1 MAEAGIAYEQLRQRA
16 YRFIR
21 QQGGIVPED
30 VLIRHVFGSAGNKR
44 LWGPLLRQ
52 VLAGDER
59 ITVRPDGCWALR
71 DGRLNG
77 RRAPFPVDF
86 VALDVETTGL
96 RPSRHR
102 MIEFGAVRY
111 RDGRPVERMV
121 TLINPERRLPAY
133 IAQLTGIREAM
144 LITAPT
150 FRQVADQILAF
161 LGEDLLIGYNLGFDL
176 DFLNMELRR
185 IGRAPVVNESLDVLP
200 LARQLIPELGRLT
213 LDVVCRAL
221 AVPQTQRHRA
231 LPDAEATGQLF
242 LALAERARAYG
253 LHDLDS
259 LHQAT
264 VGAAPAVVEAV
275 ARGRALLDRA
285 YLERIPERPGVYLM
299 RDAQG
304 RVLYVGKAKNLRRR
318 VSSYYSQP
326 LGYTRKMDGLL
337 ESVAEIEVVETG
349 SELEALLLESQFIHR
364 YRPPYNSQ
372 QRNHESYP
380 YIKVELANPWP
391 RVLLTRQRA
400 DDGACYL
407 GPFRSTA
414 AARAAVELIHEVYPL
429 RTCSRSFRTAKSYG
443 SPCLQL
449 ALGRCLGP
457 CVGRADREEYRR
469 MVRELLAFLRGER
482 EDVIEALH
490 RQLTAAAE
498 RLDFERAAR
507 LRDLIRRA
515 QSLILAQQLVDETVG
530 RAPVVVVTPS
540 PEPGAREFLLIVHG
554 RLWAQVRAS
563 ADQRDEDV
571 AARLQAAWE
580 RAKAAGSLPVDQE
593 NLDQVSIVGRWLR
606 QHAGHPSVIA
616 LPEQPDWLDLVRRGR
631 RLPDAALQDGQL
643 DEESFAREEEGR
655 GARFERGGDTATGE

>member
-1 MAEAGIAYEQLRQRA
+1 MAEAEVAYEQLRQRA
-16 YRFIR
+16 YWFIR
-21 QQGGIVPED
+21 QRGGIVPEEA
-30 VLIRHVFGSAGNKR
+30 LIRHVFGSAGTAR
-44 LWGPLLRQ
+44 LWSPLLRH
-52 VLAGDER
+52 VLAGDDR
-59 ITVRPDGCWALR
+59 IGARPDGCWVLR
-71 DGRLNG
+71 DGRPNG
-77 RRAPFPVDF
+77 HLASLPGDF

-102 MIEFGAVRY
+102 VIEFGAVRY
-111 RDGRPVERMV
+111 RGGCPVERMA

-144 LITAPT
+144 LVTAPA
-150 FRQVADQILAF
+150 FRQVADQILTF
-161 LGEDLLIGYNLGFDL
+161 LGDDLLVGYNLGFDL

-185 IGRAPVVNESLDVLP
+185 IGRAPLVNESLDVLP
-200 LARQLIPELGRLT
+200 LARRLVPELGRLT

-242 LALAERARAYG
+242 LALTERARASG
-253 LHDLDS
+253 LGGLDELRQLS
-259 LHQAT
+259 
-264 VGAAPAVVEAV
+264 VGVPTTAVEAV
-275 ARGRALLDRA
+275 ARGRAVLDRTHV
-285 YLERIPERPGVYLM
+285 ERIPERPGVYLM

-318 VSSYYSQP
+318 VASYYSQP

-380 YIKVELANPWP
+380 YIKVEVSNPWP

-400 DDGACYL
+400 DDDACYL

-414 AARAAVELIHEVYPL
+414 AARAAVELIHEVFPL

-469 MVRELLAFLRGER
+469 MVQELLAFLRSER
-482 EDVIEALH
+482 DDLLALLH

-515 QSLILAQQLVDETVG
+515 QSLILAQQLVEETVS

-540 PEPGAREFLLIVHG
+540 PEPGAREFLLVVYG

-563 ADQRDEDV
+563 AGQGDAEV
-571 AARLQAAWE
+571 AARLELAWE
-580 RAKAAGSLPVDQE
+580 RARAAGPVPVDQE
-593 NLDQVSIVGRWLR
+593 SLDQVSILGRWLR

-616 LPEQPDWLDLVRRGR
+616 VPDQPDWIEIARRGR
-631 RLPDAALQDGQL
+631 LLPEATLLAAELDDDRGDAVVGMEDDTLL
-643 DEESFAREEEGR
+643 DH
-655 GARFERGGDTATGE
+655 GEDAG

>member
-1 MAEAGIAYEQLRQRA
+1 MAEAGVAYEQLRQRA

-21 QQGGIVPED
+21 QHGGVVPED

-44 LWGPLLRQ
+44 LWAPLLRQ
-52 VLAGDER
+52 VLSDDER
-59 ITVRPDGCWALR
+59 ITLRSDGCWALR
-71 DGRLNG
+71 DDRRNG
-77 RRAPFPVDF
+77 HQVPLPVDF

-96 RPSRHR
+96 RPARHR

-111 RDGRPVERMV
+111 RDGRPVERMAV
-121 TLINPERRLPAY
+121 LLNPERRLPAY

-144 LITAPT
+144 LVTAPT

-161 LGEDLLIGYNLGFDL
+161 LGEDLLIGYNLAFDL

-185 IGRAPVVNESLDVLP
+185 VGRAPVVNESLDVLP
-200 LARQLIPELGRLT
+200 LARRLVPEVGRLT

-231 LPDAEATGQLF
+231 LPDAEATAQLF
-242 LALAERARAYG
+242 LALAERARANG

-259 LHQAT
+259 LRRASAG
-264 VGAAPAVVEAV
+264 VAPAVVEAV

-285 YLERIPERPGVYLM
+285 HLERIPERPGVYLM
-299 RDAQG
+299 RDGQG

-337 ESVAEIEVVETG
+337 ESVAEIEAIETG
-349 SELEALLLESQFIHR
+349 SELEALLLESQLIRR
-364 YRPPYNSQ
+364 YQPPYNSQ

-391 RVLLTRQRA
+391 RVILTRQRA

-482 EDVIEALH
+482 DDVIDVLH

-515 QSLILAQQLVDETVG
+515 HGLILAQQLVDETVG

-540 PEPGAREFLLIVHG
+540 PEEGAREFLLIVHG
-554 RLWAQVRAS
+554 RLWAQVRAP
-563 ADQRDEDV
+563 AGERDDAV
-571 AARLQAAWE
+571 AARLRAAWE
-580 RAKAAGSLPVDQE
+580 RAQAAGSWPVDQE
-593 NLDQVSIVGRWLR
+593 SLDQVHIIGRWLR
-606 QHAGHPSVIA
+606 QHAGHPSVIE
-616 LPEQPDWLDLVRRGR
+616 LPGQPDWLEVVRLGR
-631 RLPDAALQDGQL
+631 SLPETTLLAGQL
-643 DEESFAREEEGR
+643 DEEDAPPDREGT
-655 GARFERGGDTATGE
+655 GVPIVLGGDTATGE

>member
-1 MAEAGIAYEQLRQRA
+1 MAEAGVAYEQLRQRA
-16 YRFIR
+16 YWFIR
-21 QQGGIVPED
+21 QRGGIVPEEA
-30 VLIRHVFGSAGNKR
+30 LIRHVFGSAGNQR
-44 LWGPLLRQ
+44 LWGPLLRH
-52 VLAGDER
+52 VLAGDDR
-59 ITVRPDGCWALR
+59 ISARPDGCWILR
-71 DGRLNG
+71 DGRANG
-77 RRAPFPVDF
+77 QPAPLPSDF

-102 MIEFGAVRY
+102 VIEFGAVRY
-111 RDGRPVERMV
+111 RDGRPTDRMAI
-121 TLINPERRLPAY
+121 LINPERRLPAY

-150 FRQVADQILAF
+150 FRQVAEQILAF
-161 LGEDLLIGYNLGFDL
+161 LGEELLIGYNLGFDL

-185 IGRAPVVNESLDVLP
+185 SGRAPLVNESLDVLP
-200 LARQLIPELGRLT
+200 LAQRLVPELGRLT
-213 LDVVCRAL
+213 LEVVCRAL
-221 AVPQTQRHRA
+221 AVPHSQRHRA

-242 LALAERARAYG
+242 LALSERARASG
-253 LHDLDS
+253 LRDFDS
-259 LHQAT
+259 LRQVSAG
-264 VGAAPAVVEAV
+264 VAPAVVEAV

-285 YLERIPERPGVYLM
+285 YLERIPERSGVYVM

-380 YIKVELANPWP
+380 YIKVEVSNPWP

-400 DDGACYL
+400 DDDACYL

-414 AARAAVELIHEVYPL
+414 AARAAVELIHEVFPL

-457 CVGRADREEYRR
+457 CVGRADREVYRR
-469 MVRELLAFLRGER
+469 LVQELLAFLRGER

-490 RQLTAAAE
+490 RQLMAAAE

-515 QSLILAQQLVDETVG
+515 QGLILAQQLVDETVG

-563 ADQRDEDV
+563 AEQRDVEV
-571 AARLQAAWE
+571 AARLQLAWE
-580 RAKAAGSLPVDQE
+580 RARAAGPLPVDQQS
-593 NLDQVSIVGRWLR
+593 LDQVSILGRWLR
-606 QHAGHPSVIA
+606 QHAGHPSVITV
-616 LPEQPDWLDLVRRGR
+616 PEQPDWAEIVRRGR
-631 RLPDAALQDGQL
+631 LLPEATLRAAELEDDRRDAIESGQDEVLL
-643 DEESFAREEEGR
+643 DHGE
-655 GARFERGGDTATGE
+655 DTG